1 MLNERV
7 YGVLLERVER
17 TMLAFEVA
25 MAIAFAGAAAVL
37 AIHGIPHSE
46 EVATGVT
53 GFGALLVGV
62 KAVLPLNKSA
72 MTYGILHH
80 GHRQHA
86 LDYKHLVDRVKK
98 ERGIGHDVRREHARL
113 AEAHK
118 LLAAIA
124 PPPPSERLI
133 KRIQEE
139 VNRAIPP
146 SELWF
151 PHDAG

>member
-1 MLNERV
+1 MCRS
-7 YGVLLERVER
+7 
-17 TMLAFEVA
+17 
-25 MAIAFAGAAAVL
+25 AAASSSSYPAGLL

-46 EVATGVT
+46 EIATGVT
-53 GFGALLVGV
+53 GLGALLVGV

-72 MTYGILHH
+72 MTYAILHH

-86 LDYKHLVDRVKK
+86 LDYKHLVDRVRKDH
-98 ERGIGHDVRREHARL
+98 GIGADVRREHARL

-118 LLAAIA
+118 LLAAVA

-133 KRIQEE
+133 KRLQEE

-151 PHDAG
+151 PQ